1 MFYKPFKDA
10 TKVIGVSPVKD
21 HNLCK
26 ATVTMKNWYGLLGN
40 PRNQFHQ
47 NIHGIITD
55 GGQAVNVI
63 PHHTAASLLLR
74 AEDDAYLDDVL
85 KGYATVLDRDPG
97 NRDAA
102 YNYEF
107 VARLRGALAG
117 GRTSGAAEPEA
128 RSIQGEQGE
137 PPQGTRKSDFNVIV
151 PLRPEE
157 RQEQLDPGGGAEFK
171 RKG

>member
-1 MFYKPFKDA
+1 MLTSHELFGFMPPTLAADILEHAYAHDRDLYRA
-10 TKVIGVSPVKD
+10 TLIAVANARKVRPVFLDKQPRPARHAGMIGY
-21 HNLCK
+21 L
-26 ATVTMKNWYGLLGN
+26 TVLKNS
-40 PRNQFHQ
+40 PRN
-47 NIHGIITD
+47 
-55 GGQAVNVI
+55 
-63 PHHTAASLLLR
+63 
-74 AEDDAYLDDVL
+74 E
-85 KGYATVLDRDPG
+85 
-97 NRDAA
+97 DAA

-107 VARLRGALAG
+107 VSRLRGALAG